1 MRTIQLVAC
10 FILLSQGLYSHA
22 TTVADADLGQLAIAL
37 QGVDKL
43 EASGNT
49 AAAITQYESL
59 IKRYPQQPALY
70 NNLAV
75 LLAKTGEL
83 DVARERL
90 EQALQVDKV
99 YATVYENLT
108 AVYVEMARGSYAKAL
123 QLGVSPQQVN
133 LKEVELAMAQA
144 PALALAPAQNTATA
158 ATAQPV
164 AEIAVT
170 DNASA
175 ASVLQPAEDKNIRMT
190 LQGWASAWSAQ
201 EVDLY
206 LSFYAADFQPEKG
219 ISRARW
225 EQQRSQR
232 LRRPAWVKITL
243 DDFKLELAEDGLARV
258 RFLQHYQSDNYR
270 DKTHK
275 ELLLKSSSEG
285 WRILSERSL

>member
-1 MRTIQLVAC
+1 MRTIRLVAC
-10 FILLSQGLYSHA
+10 FILLSQGIYSHA
-22 TTVADADLGQLAIAL
+22 TTVADADLEQLAIEL
-37 QGVDKL
+37 QRVDKL
-43 EASGNT
+43 ESAGNT
-49 AAAITQYESL
+49 AEAIRRYESL
-59 IKRYPQQPALY
+59 IKRYPQRPELY

-75 LLAKTGEL
+75 LLAESGKL
-83 DVARERL
+83 DRARERL
-90 EQALQVDKV
+90 EQALHVDKV

-133 LKEVELAMAQA
+133 LKEVELAMPA
-144 PALALAPAQNTATA
+144 PLKTI
-158 ATAQPV
+158 V
-164 AEIAVT
+164 AEKNQGVAEAAARDT
-170 DNASA
+170 GSA
-175 ASVLQPAEDKNIRMT
+175 TSVFQPLEDKNILMT

-219 ISRARW
+219 LSRARW

-243 DDFKLELAEDGLARV
+243 DDFKLELAEEGRARV

-270 DKTHK
+270 DKTRK
-275 ELLLKSSSEG
+275 EILLKSSSEG